1 MDIFSANPKTFKLHR
16 KSPFARKLKSS
27 IAVKLPQFL
36 SEYTDDVL
44 AEYITVLVCN
54 GKHQYQA
61 KEDLEAFLGDVTV
74 DFVSWLWNLML
85 EYAGQSS
92 ADTGLLNAD
101 EVATVS
107 YQESKRCKGASTDRC
122 AEFQNHSTRHA
133 DELLMKDDK
142 AYHMSTC
149 DPVSCEDVK
158 LAKGFQS
165 VPFSEVNTKK
175 TLSRS
180 CRNEILKRPIA
191 TDNINCELVRRTRCI
206 NKINQILKHES
217 SELPKELLH
226 LPKREAESKVTQY
239 VISGRPCPKEICGS
253 NPLESSLSPRL
264 IGTGFVHSK
273 KPRGSVW
280 DRLGKPCED
289 IFVGHKNVHFYGVGH
304 MTQDGGVH
312 NQPPL
317 MPLKRNLE
325 VPALGTRSYSHP
337 VETRKLNRGGSAMGE
352 PHSANNIGRKR
363 LFGEIRAGPGT
374 GSASLVH
381 ERNMDPQYK
390 DISQNF
396 KKPNLTKNGSRT
408 TQKLAS
414 EVLEVKERLHQ
425 IEMEMSKL
433 QSKQVVKVDHLSKS
447 ELETNVCVHKCRGWG
462 KVVLGGCVLMQAF
475 TDIRKDLE
483 NNTEIESR
491 TVLVTNV
498 HFSATRE
505 ALSSFFAKCGGVFN
519 VVILTDVVTAKPQ
532 GSAYVTF
539 DSKESVD
546 KALALSGTTFYSRI
560 VKVLRIREAASAASA
575 PNQISAKTFHA
586 HVPHGNKNAIPKTPH
601 FGSSSLQW
609 RREPST
615 DPSAAAPK
623 HLSDSDKE
631 GNASSTEPAATAGA

>member
-1 MDIFSANPKTFKLHR
+1 MKLRQSPMDIFSANPKTFKLHR

-133 DELLMKDDK
+133 DELL
-142 AYHMSTC
+142 
-149 DPVSCEDVK
+149 
-158 LAKGFQS
+158 
-165 VPFSEVNTKK
+165 
-175 TLSRS
+175 
-180 CRNEILKRPIA
+180 
-191 TDNINCELVRRTRCI
+191 
-206 NKINQILKHES
+206 ILKHES

-289 IFVGHKNVHFYGVGH
+289 IFVGPKNVHFYGVGH
-304 MTQDGGVH
+304 MKQDGGVH

-447 ELETNVCVHKCRGWG
+447 
-462 KVVLGGCVLMQAF
+462 
-475 TDIRKDLE
+475 DILKDLE

-575 PNQISAKTFHA
+575 PNQISSKTFHA
-586 HVPHGNKNAIPKTPH
+586 HVPHGNKKAIPKTPH

-631 GNASSTEPAATAGA
+631 GNASSTEPTATAGT

>member
-1 MDIFSANPKTFKLHR
+1 MKLRQSPMDIFSANPKTFKLHR

-133 DELLMKDDK
+133 DELL
-142 AYHMSTC
+142 
-149 DPVSCEDVK
+149 
-158 LAKGFQS
+158 
-165 VPFSEVNTKK
+165 
-175 TLSRS
+175 
-180 CRNEILKRPIA
+180 
-191 TDNINCELVRRTRCI
+191 
-206 NKINQILKHES
+206 ILKHES

-289 IFVGHKNVHFYGVGH
+289 IFVGPKNVHFYGVGH
-304 MTQDGGVH
+304 MKQDGGVH

-447 ELETNVCVHKCRGWG
+447 
-462 KVVLGGCVLMQAF
+462 
-475 TDIRKDLE
+475 DILKDLE

-498 HFSATRE
+498 HFSATGE

>member
-1 MDIFSANPKTFKLHR
+1 MKLRQSPMDIFSANPKTFKLHR

-165 VPFSEVNTKK
+165 VPFSE
-175 TLSRS
+175 
-180 CRNEILKRPIA
+180 
-191 TDNINCELVRRTRCI
+191 
-206 NKINQILKHES
+206 ILKHES

-289 IFVGHKNVHFYGVGH
+289 IFVGPKNVHFYGVGH
-304 MTQDGGVH
+304 MKQDGGVH

-447 ELETNVCVHKCRGWG
+447 
-462 KVVLGGCVLMQAF
+462 
-475 TDIRKDLE
+475 DILKDLE

-498 HFSATRE
+498 HFSATGE

>member
-1 MDIFSANPKTFKLHR
+1 MKLRQSPMDIFSANPKTFKLHR

-165 VPFSEVNTKK
+165 VPFSE
-175 TLSRS
+175 
-180 CRNEILKRPIA
+180 
-191 TDNINCELVRRTRCI
+191 
-206 NKINQILKHES
+206 ILKHES

-289 IFVGHKNVHFYGVGH
+289 IFVGPKNVHFYGVGH
-304 MTQDGGVH
+304 MKQDGGVH

-447 ELETNVCVHKCRGWG
+447 
-462 KVVLGGCVLMQAF
+462 
-475 TDIRKDLE
+475 DILKDLE

-575 PNQISAKTFHA
+575 PNQISSKTFHA
-586 HVPHGNKNAIPKTPH
+586 HVPHGNKKAIPKTPH

-631 GNASSTEPAATAGA
+631 GNASSTEPTATAGT

>member
-165 VPFSEVNTKK
+165 VPFSE
-175 TLSRS
+175 
-180 CRNEILKRPIA
+180 
-191 TDNINCELVRRTRCI
+191 NCLIVE
-206 NKINQILKHES
+206 QILKHES

-264 IGTGFVHSK
+264 IGTGFMHSK

-447 ELETNVCVHKCRGWG
+447 
-462 KVVLGGCVLMQAF
+462 
-475 TDIRKDLE
+475 DILKDLE

>member
-142 AYHMSTC
+142 SYHMSTC

-175 TLSRS
+175 TLSRA
-180 CRNEILKRPIA
+180 CRNEILKGPIA
-191 TDNINCELVRRTRCI
+191 TDNTNCELVRRTRCI
-206 NKINQILKHES
+206 NKINQSRFS
-217 SELPKELLH
+217 SMNQVSCLRSSYICRKERQSL
-226 LPKREAESKVTQY
+226 RYTQY
-239 VISGRPCPKEICGS
+239 VISGRAYPKEICGS
-253 NPLESSLSPRL
+253 NPLESRLSPRL

-289 IFVGHKNVHFYGVGH
+289 IFVGHKNVNFYGVGH
-304 MTQDGGVH
+304 KTQDGGVH

-317 MPLKRNLE
+317 MPLKSNPE
-325 VPALGTRSYSHP
+325 VPARGTRSYRHP
-337 VETRKLNRGGSAMGE
+337 VETRKLDHGGSAMGE
-352 PHSANNIGRKR
+352 P
-363 LFGEIRAGPGT
+363 
-374 GSASLVH
+374 
-381 ERNMDPQYK
+381 Q
-390 DISQNF
+390 
-396 KKPNLTKNGSRT
+396 
-408 TQKLAS
+408 
-414 EVLEVKERLHQ
+414 
-425 IEMEMSKL
+425 
-433 QSKQVVKVDHLSKS
+433 
-447 ELETNVCVHKCRGWG
+447 
-462 KVVLGGCVLMQAF
+462 
-475 TDIRKDLE
+475 
-483 NNTEIESR
+483 
-491 TVLVTNV
+491 
-498 HFSATRE
+498 
-505 ALSSFFAKCGGVFN
+505 
-519 VVILTDVVTAKPQ
+519 
-532 GSAYVTF
+532 
-539 DSKESVD
+539 
-546 KALALSGTTFYSRI
+546 
-560 VKVLRIREAASAASA
+560 
-575 PNQISAKTFHA
+575 
-586 HVPHGNKNAIPKTPH
+586 
-601 FGSSSLQW
+601 
-609 RREPST
+609 
-615 DPSAAAPK
+615 
-623 HLSDSDKE
+623 
-631 GNASSTEPAATAGA
+631 

>member
-61 KEDLEAFLGDVTV
+61 KEDLEAFLGDMTV

-107 YQESKRCKGASTDRC
+107 YQESKRCKGASTDRS

-165 VPFSEVNTKK
+165 VPFSEVNTRK
-175 TLSRS
+175 TLSRT

-191 TDNINCELVRRTRCI
+191 TDNINCELVRRTQCI

-239 VISGRPCPKEICGS
+239 VKSGHPCPKEICGN

-289 IFVGHKNVHFYGVGH
+289 IFVAHKNVNFYGVGH
-304 MTQDGGVH
+304 NTQDGGVY

-317 MPLKRNLE
+317 MPLKRNPE

-337 VETRKLNRGGSAMGE
+337 VETRKPNRGGSAMGE

-425 IEMEMSKL
+425 IEIEMSKL

-447 ELETNVCVHKCRGWG
+447 
-462 KVVLGGCVLMQAF
+462 
-475 TDIRKDLE
+475 DILKDSG

>member
-175 TLSRS
+175 TLSRT

-191 TDNINCELVRRTRCI
+191 TDNINFQNCLIVE
-206 NKINQILKHES
+206 QILKHES

-264 IGTGFVHSK
+264 IGTGFMHSK

-447 ELETNVCVHKCRGWG
+447 
-462 KVVLGGCVLMQAF
+462 
-475 TDIRKDLE
+475 DILKDLE